1 MFEKHKVGLN
11 LGLKDNKFMSKSSMI
26 LRLCVFRNA
35 PLIAYRG
42 KKITFF
48 ANKIRRLVI
57 LWKNDGAIILQR
69 QTPSFAGSIGQS
81 KLQPQDAKAKLI
93 EIDLSV

>member
-48 ANKIRRLVI
+48 ANRIRRLVI
-57 LWKNDGAIILQR
+57 FMEKTMVQ
-69 QTPSFAGSIGQS
+69 
-81 KLQPQDAKAKLI
+81 
-93 EIDLSV
+93 